1 MIYILGISVV
11 EHMILYSQCTSSAS
25 LCLIPSVHRRSGISK
40 SSYLSWLLAVSAFY
54 KAFRTLFRHLFT
66 EAFSVKWLTA
76 FHCSLALH
84 VTQVFPVVLKSF
96 PTSVHMLFLLMLTL
110 FFLMFTRSV
119 TGKLQYP
126 GCLKIFLLR
135 VEIDQHSLSI

>member
-1 MIYILGISVV
+1 MIVVGFNSKASNFKFFRLRFISIYVHMIYILGISVV

-96 PTSVHMLFLLMLTL
+96 PTSVHMLF
-110 FFLMFTRSV
+110 
-119 TGKLQYP
+119 
-126 GCLKIFLLR
+126 C
-135 VEIDQHSLSI
+135 